1 MKCARHPQVET
12 YVRCS
17 KCDKAICPDC
27 MISTP
32 VGYRCRDC
40 AGIRAL
46 PMSNL
51 RPILLVQAVGAAIG
65 LVFGAGL
72 IWAIVFQTWFLMLL
86 AVAGMGVGFLVAEGI
101 SRAASRRSSPVI
113 LPILG
118 GLSAGL
124 SILAGKIMS
133 YMFFTPVPF
142 DFAVRHAFD
151 LGLWGIL
158 SGALAVGMAVT
169 RLRM

>member
-51 RPILLVQAVGAAIG
+51 RPMLLVQAVAAAVA
-65 LVFGAGL
+65 LVFGGGL
-72 IWAIVFQTWFLMLL
+72 IWAMVFQARFPMLL
-86 AVAGMGVGFLVAEGI
+86 VIAGMGVGFLVAEGI
-101 SRAASRRSSPVI
+101 SRAAGRRSSPVI

-124 SILAGKIMS
+124 SILAGNVMS
-133 YMFFTPVPF
+133 YMFFTAVPF
-142 DFAVRHAFD
+142 EFAVRHAFD
-151 LGLWGIL
+151 VGLWGIL
-158 SGALAVGMAVT
+158 SGVLAVGMAVS